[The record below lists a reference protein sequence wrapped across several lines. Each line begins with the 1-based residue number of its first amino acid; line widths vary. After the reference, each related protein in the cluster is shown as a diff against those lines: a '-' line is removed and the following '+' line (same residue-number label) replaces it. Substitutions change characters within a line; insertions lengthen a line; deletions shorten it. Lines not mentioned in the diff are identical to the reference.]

1 MLEKRKVVQGFCL
14 FGMLGMMAAGTGCGE
29 LKRLRRENQQLNEN
43 VSTLQQENA
52 ELSTKATQCESEL
65 KSREGELKRLENS
78 RRGIEAKLK
87 GTGAIVRVKNGAVSV
102 VLPDA
107 ILFDSGQTTLRPQ
120 SKATLK
126 KIANILRSEAPNETI
141 RIEGHTD
148 NDPVV
153 KQKDKY
159 KTNWELSAARA
170 AAVLHYMVEECGISP
185 TRVYIAGFGQ
195 YQSIADNK
203 SKTGKAK
210 NRRVEFVII
219 PKGGG

>member
-14 FGMLGMMAAGTGCGE
+14 FGMLGMLAAGTGCGE

-52 ELSTKATQCESEL
+52 ELSTKATQYET
-65 KSREGELKRLENS
+65 ELKRLENS
-78 RRGIEAKLK
+78 RRELEEKLK

-120 SKATLK
+120 SKTTLK
-126 KIANILRSEAPNETI
+126 KIANILKNEAPNEII

-153 KQKDKY
+153 KQKEKY

-170 AAVLHYMVEECGISP
+170 AAVLHYMVEECGVSP
-185 TRVYIAGFGQ
+185 SRVYISGFGQ
-195 YQSIADNK
+195 YQPIADNK
-203 SKTGKAK
+203 SKAGKAK
-210 NRRVEFVII
+210 NRRVEFVIV
-219 PKGGG
+219 PRGGG

>member
-14 FGMLGMMAAGTGCGE
+14 FGMLGVLAAGTGCGE

-65 KSREGELKRLENS
+65 KRLENS
-78 RRGIEAKLK
+78 RKELESKLK
-87 GTGAIVRVKNGAVSV
+87 GTGAIVRVKNGAISV

-126 KIANILRSEAPNETI
+126 KIANILKSEAPNEMI

-170 AAVLHYMVEECGISP
+170 AAVLHYMVEECGVSP
-185 TRVYIAGFGQ
+185 TRIYISGFGQ
-195 YQSIADNK
+195 YQPIADNK
-203 SKTGKAK
+203 SKAGKAK
-210 NRRVEFVII
+210 NRRVEFVIV
-219 PKGGG
+219 PRGGG

>member
-14 FGMLGMMAAGTGCGE
+14 FGMLGVLAAGTGCGE

-65 KSREGELKRLENS
+65 KRLENS
-78 RRGIEAKLK
+78 RKELESKLK

-126 KIANILRSEAPNETI
+126 KIANILKSEAPNEMI

-170 AAVLHYMVEECGISP
+170 AAVLHYMVEECGVSP
-185 TRVYIAGFGQ
+185 TRIYISGFGQ
-195 YQSIADNK
+195 YQPIADNK
-203 SKTGKAK
+203 SKAGKAK
-210 NRRVEFVII
+210 NRRVEFVIV
-219 PKGGG
+219 PRGGG